1 MRMML
6 RNMILAPALVAAA
19 ALATTSAMATTLKV
33 PFKFVADGKEC
44 PAGYYNVD
52 RSINGNVVTVAS
64 RDGSRTLR
72 YVLHPG
78 DPDPTDSSV
87 VLRFA
92 EQGESHILHS
102 VQYGPLVTTTDKPSK
117 QVEKPYVSIGAGR

>member
-1 MRMML
+1 MRMMI
-6 RNMILAPALVAAA
+6 RNLILAPALVAAA

-52 RSINGNVVTVAS
+52 RSMSGNLVTVAS
-64 RDGSRTLR
+64 RDGSRILS

-78 DPDPTDSSV
+78 DPAPTDSSV
-87 VLRFA
+87 VMKFA
-92 EQGESHILHS
+92 AQGESHILHS
-102 VQYGPLVTTTDKPSK
+102 VQYGALETITDKPSK
-117 QVEKPYVSIGAGR
+117 HAEKPYVSIGAGR